1 MAASADAGRRR
12 PPSKRPKRRIARRRD
27 AGLAGSGRIRW
38 DRVGRIGF
46 LLLVAVLLISY
57 IGPLIDLTQS
67 YRLAGSTRAE
77 LQKVTAEHEDLERGT
92 KHLQSEMVVER
103 EARRQGMVIP
113 GEQPYVVNGLDR

>member
-1 MAASADAGRRR
+1 MAVSADAGRRR
-12 PPSKRPKRRIARRRD
+12 PKTNRPRRRIARRRD

-46 LLLVAVLLISY
+46 VLLVLVLLISY

-77 LQKVTAEHEDLERGT
+77 LQRVTAENEALERRT
-92 KHLQSEMVVER
+92 RHLQSDVVLER
-103 EARRQGMVIP
+103 EARRQGMVLP
-113 GEQPYVVNGLDR
+113 GEQPYVVNGLER